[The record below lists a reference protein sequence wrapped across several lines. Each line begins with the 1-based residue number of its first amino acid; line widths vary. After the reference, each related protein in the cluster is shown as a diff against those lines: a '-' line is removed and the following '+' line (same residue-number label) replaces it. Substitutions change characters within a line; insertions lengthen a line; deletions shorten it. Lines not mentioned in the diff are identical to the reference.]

1 MNNFV
6 LIDQYSPSNCPGNLA
21 LPITQIMAQ
30 LQGGR
35 DGAEEDMMLVE
46 VAAEEL
52 DVLDGGEEG
61 EGEGGGGE
69 GFEDIELE
77 LVDGDKDGI
86 KWLIINQVHI
96 LYSHESRDTK
106 KSYGWE
112 CSGRRRLGCEFK
124 TAFVRLF
131 STMCFK
137 CVTQIACTRE
147 YIVNSYICMGSP
159 PVCYQM
165 CPQIVWLR
173 KCITTPVAIV

>member
-1 MNNFV
+1 MKLEKICLNFVNNFV

-52 DVLDGGEEG
+52 DLLDGGEEG
-61 EGEGGGGE
+61 EGEGGE

-96 LYSHESRDTK
+96 LYSHERRDTK

-131 STMCFK
+131 STIWFK
-137 CVTQIACTRE
+137 CVTEIACTRE
-147 YIVNSYICMGSP
+147 YIVTSYIYVGSP
-159 PVCYQM
+159 LYV
-165 CPQIVWLR
+165 I
-173 KCITTPVAIV
+173 KCVLKLSG

>member
-1 MNNFV
+1 MKLEKICLNLVNNFV
-6 LIDQYSPSNCPGNLA
+6 LNDQYSPSNCPDNLA

-61 EGEGGGGE
+61 EGEGEGGGGE

-77 LVDGDKDGI
+77 LVDGDKDVI
-86 KWLIINQVHI
+86 KWVIINQVHI
-96 LYSHESRDTK
+96 LYNPKSRDTK

-124 TAFVRLF
+124 TAFMRL
-131 STMCFK
+131 
-137 CVTQIACTRE
+137 
-147 YIVNSYICMGSP
+147 
-159 PVCYQM
+159 
-165 CPQIVWLR
+165 
-173 KCITTPVAIV
+173 